1 MTVPMRHL
9 IVLLPGTMGSVLQK
23 DGHDVW
29 ALSGQALGSF
39 LLSAGAS
46 LQALRMHGDDW
57 QRDDLGDGIRG
68 TRIIEDLH
76 SVPGLAEHAGYSVIL
91 RRICEQFDLEAGQV
105 QAPQD
110 DVNFYPFPYDW
121 RRDCR
126 ATARMLKAFV
136 DKQLPRWRAASGA
149 ADAQVILIGHSLGGL
164 VSRYYLEA
172 LDGWR
177 DCRALISVGS
187 PHRGAIGA
195 LDVLSNGFKNL
206 FLDLS
211 DIVRSFPSA
220 YQILPT
226 YAVVNVDGHFVRPA
240 ETDAIPNLD
249 RERARLARAEFLDH
263 TRVAAVANQ
272 SVPGYQQRTIPWI
285 GTRHDTWQ
293 SAAMQGGKLVA
304 SYDPPDGLDPMLAN
318 GDGTVPRV
326 SAVPADLDGQGLER
340 FVVERH
346 AWLTNNE
353 MALEPLL
360 DTLTQLAAHGS
371 GVLYGAPEFPH
382 PAVNVKLEP
391 LHLAGE
397 PVHIGLRLMNAGDRP
412 QALNVQVDP
421 VGQAGSRVVQ
431 SAPVNTQQ
439 STDVALEK
447 LAPGL
452 YQLTVAAPVSGPL
465 APAPVH
471 GVFEIADPATNQ

>member
-1 MTVPMRHL
+1 
-9 IVLLPGTMGSVLQK
+9 
-23 DGHDVW
+23 
-29 ALSGQALGSF
+29 
-39 LLSAGAS
+39 
-46 LQALRMHGDDW
+46 
-57 QRDDLGDGIRG
+57 
-68 TRIIEDLH
+68 
-76 SVPGLAEHAGYSVIL
+76 
-91 RRICEQFDLEAGQV
+91 
-105 QAPQD
+105 
-110 DVNFYPFPYDW
+110 
-121 RRDCR
+121 
-126 ATARMLKAFV
+126 
-136 DKQLPRWRAASGA
+136 
-149 ADAQVILIGHSLGGL
+149 
-164 VSRYYLEA
+164 
-172 LDGWR
+172 
-177 DCRALISVGS
+177 
-187 PHRGAIGA
+187 
-195 LDVLSNGFKNL
+195 
-206 FLDLS
+206 
-211 DIVRSFPSA
+211 
-220 YQILPT
+220 
-226 YAVVNVDGHFVRPA
+226 
-240 ETDAIPNLD
+240 
-249 RERARLARAEFLDH
+249 
-263 TRVAAVANQ
+263 VANQ